1 MLLERLL
8 APPTVY
14 FVALGMGATLFGLML
29 APVLLLRGGPRAQLR
44 ARALEIARSGGKQ
57 GKGAGAAKGRG
68 KGKGGRLMQGRVRDL
83 AEESGQRKRRQVI
96 RSLIEQAGL
105 SWTVSKFYVVSAICA
120 LVSLLAYLAAEM
132 PIWGAPFAPVAG
144 GLLLPRIYLKGAI
157 KRRQRRFT
165 AQLAD
170 AIDIITR
177 GVRTGL
183 PVGECLNI
191 IARESPEPIGG
202 EFRRIVEGQRLGLTL
217 KEIMDKATARMPT
230 ADMRFFAVVLVL
242 QQKTGGNLA
251 EALSNL
257 SGILRARKKMGDK
270 IRAMSSEARM
280 TAAIIGSLP
289 FILGTLLY
297 LINPDYMAILF
308 TDPMGRAMSIGGLA
322 WMSIGIFIMK
332 QMVSFKV

>member
-14 FVALGMGATLFGLML
+14 FVALGFGAMLFGLML

-68 KGKGGRLMQGRVRDL
+68 KGKGGRLTQGRVRDI
-83 AEESGQRKRRQVI
+83 AEESGQKKRRQVI

-105 SWTVSKFYVVSAICA
+105 SWTVSKFYVVSVTCA
-120 LVSLLAYLAAEM
+120 LVSLLAYLAVDM
-132 PIWGAPFAPVAG
+132 PIWAAPFAPVAG

-157 KRRQRRFT
+157 KRRQKRFT

-177 GVRTGL
+177 GIRTGL

-257 SGILRARKKMGDK
+257 SSILRARKKMGDK

-280 TAAIIGSLP
+280 TATIIGSLP
-289 FILGTLLY
+289 FILGTLIY
-297 LINPDYMAILF
+297 FINPGYMAVLF
-308 TDPMGRAMSIGGLA
+308 TDPMGRAMSIGGII